1 MKNGVEVM
9 EKETGRRPALRPGHP
24 GGMGTLELSSGV
36 SWAPDLKSVRPS
48 GRLAGQLDLYTEAS
62 LGLPSCPAAP
72 LG

>member
-9 EKETGRRPALRPGHP
+9 EKETGQRPALSQATQEGW
-24 GGMGTLELSSGV
+24 GALELSSGV